1 MKVRNQNQYFGSV
14 ESRIKPNEPTHLSAL
29 TKSAFSCSSVCLIRD
44 FLVGWYIPNVD
55 PEIKPP
61 LSGGSVSK
69 ESTCNAG
76 DLGSIP
82 GLGRSPEEGN
92 GYPLHYSCLE
102 RSLAGYSPWG
112 CKELDTTERLSTCL
126 HMGVVPWLWKDPGHP
141 SLGPRSLSLWTT
153 REVPIYHN
161 FK

>member
-1 MKVRNQNQYFGSV
+1 MEGFFFKWCRMKVRNQNQYFESV
-14 ESRIKPNEPTHLSAL
+14 ESRIQPNEPTHLSAL
-29 TKSAFSCSSVCLIRD
+29 TKSAFSCSSICLVRD
-44 FLVGWYIPNVD
+44 FLVGWYVPNVD

-92 GYPLHYSCLE
+92 GYPLYYSCLE
-102 RSLAGYSPWG
+102 NSIDRGAWQATVHRVTKSWTLLSNSYSLTHSIFV
-112 CKELDTTERLSTCL
+112 LL
-126 HMGVVPWLWKDPGHP
+126 H
-141 SLGPRSLSLWTT
+141 
-153 REVPIYHN
+153 II
-161 FK
+161 

>member
-1 MKVRNQNQYFGSV
+1 MQGFFFKWCRMKVRNQNQYFESV
-14 ESRIKPNEPTHLSAL
+14 ESRIQPNEPTHLSAL
-29 TKSAFSCSSVCLIRD
+29 TKSAFSCSSICLVRD
-44 FLVGWYIPNVD
+44 FLVGWYVPNVD

-92 GYPLHYSCLE
+92 GYPLYYSCLE
-102 RSLAGYSPWG
+102 NSIVRGAWQATVHGVTKSWTLLRNSYSLTHSVFV
-112 CKELDTTERLSTCL
+112 LL
-126 HMGVVPWLWKDPGHP
+126 H
-141 SLGPRSLSLWTT
+141 
-153 REVPIYHN
+153 II
-161 FK
+161 